1 MKACTAGSVITR
13 QELGYKRCFWSM
25 RIYEHLKRHGM
36 SASTIAHG
44 LGITSQAVSQTING
58 KRHSLRV
65 LDALRAAGFAAV
77 SLGARILR
85 CETAATLCLGIH
97 WWASQLPGRNAE
109 HAES

>member
-65 LDALRAAGFAAV
+65 LDALRAAGVPEKYLFDPRRMERTGKEAA
-77 SLGARILR
+77 
-85 CETAATLCLGIH
+85 
-97 WWASQLPGRNAE
+97 
-109 HAES
+109 

>member
-1 MKACTAGSVITR
+1 MKTCTAGSVITR

-58 KRHSLRV
+58 KRHSPRV
-65 LDALRAAGFAAV
+65 LDALRAAGVPEKYLFDPRRMERAGKEAA
-77 SLGARILR
+77 
-85 CETAATLCLGIH
+85 
-97 WWASQLPGRNAE
+97 
-109 HAES
+109 